1 MTSAAW
7 HAAAKSRPLPD
18 GTADRTLIN
27 NRIIMQ
33 DTFEPRTRSNKG
45 WIVVT
50 VIFLGLAYLFVQEGM
65 RTGKVKNVFA
75 AAPVATSTPAP
86 AAIRAEPT
94 IDYSAQIAAA
104 EAGRYNAQLTAIA
117 AKQAE
122 VDAQAAQQAA
132 QVVLI
137 QITQAAEQNKII
149 AAQIEI
155 TRQANS
161 IALVE
166 QQNKTAALKI
176 EQDKINAE
184 KTPAAIQNGIMAAK
198 AERDVKYGEKQAQ
211 ADIFFKTALPVAIG
225 FVGLSLLVWLGW
237 GLWYARW
244 NTNNPK
250 GEQEEQVPEEIPA
263 VVAPDFVSDLSMKVF
278 GGIATFEQLRELAR
292 GVSAGVSLVHDNWTP
307 ATVLMSEGKFA
318 SLQFILVKYGRA
330 TWKDETHKAGIELTP
345 EGCKFFDDVLNAPQT
360 TAPLRQPVPVTP
372 SGAGNRSIDS
382 SFTPL

>member
-18 GTADRTLIN
+18 GTADKTLIN

-33 DTFEPRTRSNKG
+33 DFEPRTRNNKG

-50 VIFLGLAYLFVQEGM
+50 VIFLGLAYLFIQEGV
-65 RTGKVKNVFA
+65 RTGKVKDVFA
-75 AAPVATSTPAP
+75 AAPVATATPAP

-122 VDAQAAQQAA
+122 VDAKAAQQAA

-137 QITQAAEQNKII
+137 QITQQAEQNKIV
-149 AAQIEI
+149 AAQLEI
-155 TRQANS
+155 TRQTNS
-161 IALVE
+161 ITLAE
-166 QQNKTAALKI
+166 EQNKTAALKI
-176 EQDKINAE
+176 EQDKTNMAKESAAVENRKNSLLAE
-184 KTPAAIQNGIMAAK
+184 NTAK
-198 AERDVKYGEKQAQ
+198 YDATQRQ
-211 ADIFFKTALPVAIG
+211 ADIAFKTWLPASIFFFGAVI
-225 FVGLSLLVWLGW
+225 FCWLAW
-237 GLWYARW
+237 SFWSARW

-278 GGIATFEQLRELAR
+278 NGIATFEQLRELAR
-292 GVSAGVSLVHDNWTP
+292 GVQAGVALVHDNWTP